1 MKSLAIARA
10 NVERMWRDRSNV
22 FFVFILPIGIILL
35 IGSMFGGG
43 FLPSIGIYAEDPGRL
58 GERLVAALESDG
70 SLEVVRYADRDDL
83 VRQVERGA
91 IDAGVMVPDGY
102 DARLRA
108 GEQIEVGFV
117 ARPNG
122 VGPQLRS
129 AVGAIVSDQASAIRA
144 ASFTA
149 QVTGSSFEE
158 ALARVT
164 GIEPSLAEIDVVTAT
179 IGEASFG
186 AELGQFD
193 LGASSQLVLFMYLT
207 GLTGSAALIESRRL
221 GVSSRMLST
230 PMSTNKIILGEG
242 LGRFGVVL
250 IQGLYIMLATLLVFG
265 VNWGDPLGAS
275 AILVLFGAVGAGAA
289 MLMGTLFENDQ
300 QAGGAGVVAG
310 LGIAA
315 LGGCMIPLE
324 FFSPTMQAVAHVTP
338 HAWALDGFAE
348 LVRRDGTLADIL
360 PELGVL
366 AAYATALVALASW
379 RYRRVITRG

>member
-1 MKSLAIARA
+1 MRSLAIARA
-10 NVERMWRDRSNV
+10 NVARMWKDRSNV

-35 IGSMFGGG
+35 IGSMFGGS
-43 FLPSIGIYAEDPGRL
+43 FLPSLGVVAEDTGPL
-58 GERLVAALESDG
+58 GDRLVEALEADG
-70 SLEVVRYADRDDL
+70 EVEVVRYGDENDV

-91 IDAGVMVPDGY
+91 IDAGVVIPLGY

-108 GEQIEVGFV
+108 GEDVEIGFV
-117 ARPNG
+117 ARPEG
-122 VGPQLRS
+122 VGPRLRATVD
-129 AVGAIVSDQASAIRA
+129 AVVSEQASTVRA
-144 ASFTA
+144 ALFTA
-149 QVTGSSFEE
+149 ESTGMAFED
-158 ALARVT
+158 ALQRAT
-164 GIEPSLAEIDVVTAT
+164 EIEPSLSDVEVSTGT
-179 IGEASFG
+179 IGEEVFG
-186 AELGQFD
+186 ANLGQFD

-221 GVSSRMLST
+221 GVSRRMLST
-230 PMSTNKIILGEG
+230 PISTNQIIFGES

-250 IQGLYIMLATLLVFG
+250 LQGLYIMAATLLVFG
-265 VNWGDPLGAS
+265 VNWGDPLGAA

-289 MLMGTLFENDQ
+289 MLMGTLYENDE

-324 FFSPTMQAVAHVTP
+324 FFSPTMQTVAHLTP

-348 LVRRDGTLADIL
+348 LVRRDGTIADIL

-366 AAYATALVALASW
+366 AGYAAVLVALASW
-379 RYRRVITRG
+379 RYRRVITRS